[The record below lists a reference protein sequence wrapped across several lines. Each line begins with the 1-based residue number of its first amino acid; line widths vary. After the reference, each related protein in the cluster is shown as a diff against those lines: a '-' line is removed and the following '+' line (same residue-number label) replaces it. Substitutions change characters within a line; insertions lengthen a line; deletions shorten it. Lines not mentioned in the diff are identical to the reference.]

1 MQASKTANQLFTL
14 LDKACN
20 QYPQHAHFPA
30 AIVKISDQTLYVFS
44 DRELACEYPISTS
57 RFGIGQAD
65 GSFKTPIGIHC
76 VQEKIG
82 ADADF
87 AEILKT
93 RTRTH
98 IQASI
103 VHEKVCTDEEC
114 ITSRILW
121 LKGLEE
127 GVNKGAGVDSYARYI
142 YIHGTHE
149 EGLIGQPASE
159 GCIRMKN
166 QDVIDLFDRLVV
178 SSLIIISK

>member
-1 MQASKTANQLFTL
+1 MQSSKTAKQLFTL

-20 QYPQHAHFPA
+20 QYPQHAHFPV
-30 AIVKISDQTLYVFS
+30 AIVKISEQMLYVFS
-44 DRELACEYPISTS
+44 DRELVCEYPISTS
-57 RFGIGQAD
+57 RFGIGQD
-65 GSFKTPIGIHC
+65 NGSFKTPIGIHC
-76 VQEKIG
+76 VQQKIG

-103 VHEKVCTDEEC
+103 VHEKVNTDKEC

-127 GVNKGAGVDSYARYI
+127 GVNRGAGVDSYARYI

-166 QDVIDLFDRLVV
+166 QDVIDLFDRLEV